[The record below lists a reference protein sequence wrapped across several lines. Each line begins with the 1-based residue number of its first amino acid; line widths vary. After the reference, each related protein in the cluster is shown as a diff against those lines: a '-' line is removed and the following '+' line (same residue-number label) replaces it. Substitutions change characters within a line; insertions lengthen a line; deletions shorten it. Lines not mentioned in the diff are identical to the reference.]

1 MKDREGESRAAQTHE
16 QEAGINLGGNL
27 EGLLRN
33 EDARV

>member
-1 MKDREGESRAAQTHE
+1 MKDREGESREPRKPMAR
-16 QEAGINLGGNL
+16 AGINLGGNL